1 MLIPRPEYELS
12 KLRKR
17 SFIFLLFGG
26 LKIGIKFMVILGR
39 IQKFSKFKSSS
50 KMVLESFKTITLNM
64 QSKLRC
70 FSLFKNVGTHT
81 KIEKLV
87 RLQYDAI
94 CGNYHI
100 LFRFINLS

>member
-1 MLIPRPEYELS
+1 
-12 KLRKR
+12 
-17 SFIFLLFGG
+17 
-26 LKIGIKFMVILGR
+26 
-39 IQKFSKFKSSS
+39 
-50 KMVLESFKTITLNM
+50 MVLESFKTITLNI

-94 CGNYHI
+94 CGNYHV
-100 LFRFINLS
+100 LFGFINLS

>member
-1 MLIPRPEYELS
+1 
-12 KLRKR
+12 
-17 SFIFLLFGG
+17 
-26 LKIGIKFMVILGR
+26 
-39 IQKFSKFKSSS
+39 
-50 KMVLESFKTITLNM
+50 MVLESFKTITLNM

-94 CGNYHI
+94 YGNYRVQKFI
-100 LFRFINLS
+100 LR

>member
-1 MLIPRPEYELS
+1 MNSLNYEKGAS
-12 KLRKR
+12 FFR
-17 SFIFLLFGG
+17 SEG
-26 LKIGIKFMVILGR
+26 LKTGIKFMVILGR
-39 IQKFSKFKSSS
+39 IQKFSKFKSNS

-94 CGNYHI
+94 CGNYHV
-100 LFRFINLS
+100 LFGIQSLS